1 MTKEKKLLIDFI
13 NWLRKDY
20 EVEDVY
26 EMYADE
32 FLQDI
37 AKTNSDQPDVIKSVC
52 SNCGHKLEEHTIAAK
67 LCPNKF
73 SHYKQTV
80 L

>member
-20 EVEDVY
+20 EVEEVY

-32 FLQDI
+32 FLQDV
-37 AKTNSDQPDVIKSVC
+37 AKTNSDQPDVSGLVC
-52 SNCGHKLEEHTIAAK
+52 DFCLDTYRVQTHDVCERCRK
-67 LCPNKF
+67 LCGD
-73 SHYKQTV
+73 
-80 L
+80 